1 MKKPCGIYIGQ
12 NDRTYLAVY
21 NYQHDVSTL
30 LPPEF
35 RSAER
40 VLRLSYSKG
49 GKKGGVDVFLLK
61 DGLPDVSEIAKIKKT
76 ISREDASLLSRL
88 PEITRLTLFPQTLS
102 GEEEFFIVNPDDGRG
117 TNVIMESPE
126 DIDRRY
132 GIQQQI
138 VAGLGEIGEEAASLA
153 RADVFYFCGREVSKS
168 GREPKKEYV
177 PRIIPVTKLERIRPE
192 RVLTGGKAEFVP
204 QCFLEANIDFM
215 NGCLTSWIPGE
226 NPSFDGETFTDY
238 FSYPWGD
245 CDYCYASRKHRS
257 FPKTFYEFDQQR
269 LLEELRGGARL
280 KFGSEEEVGKPI
292 DVLRF
297 GKRTEPWTPFTS
309 DEFSQTLEAMLVTG
323 TRGVITTKFLPFFPE
338 VAELLRRTK
347 STLLYSMGP
356 NEIELGTIEH
366 GCDNEFRLE
375 QAKKYREAG
384 VNSALYLLFHPVFPP
399 TEENLGLINFA
410 RENRIPLQ
418 ILPMRLINRDL
429 AQKVIS
435 PFVGNQTGSLWDL
448 LKDTDDPAQMSALP
462 VAHYENTYYHQSG
475 VLIPKISSMH
485 EYWTGLVGENK
496 GMIRMC
502 HHDEDL
508 TYCGGCFCNPGSI
521 TETELIQI
529 NPLNVK
535 KRERPGKKSK
545 NDSSQESLEL

>member
-61 DGLPDVSEIAKIKKT
+61 DGLPDVSEIARIKKR
-76 ISREDASLLSRL
+76 ISMEGEDFRIEQDGNIWSLEMRH
-88 PEITRLTLFPQTLS
+88 PRDVDEAY
-102 GEEEFFIVNPDDGRG
+102 
-117 TNVIMESPE
+117 
-126 DIDRRY
+126 DI
-132 GIQQQI
+132 QHQI
-138 VAGLGEIGEEAASLA
+138 VSGLGDIGEEASALA
-153 RADVFYFCGREVSKS
+153 RADVRYFCGEEYAKNRR
-168 GREPKKEYV
+168 GPKKEYV
-177 PRIIPVTKLERIRPE
+177 QRIIPVTKLERFRPE

-215 NGCLTSWIPGE
+215 DGCLTSWIPGE

-238 FSYPWGD
+238 FAYPWGD
-245 CDYCYASRKHRS
+245 CDYCYAGRKHRS

-269 LLEELRGGARL
+269 LLEDLRGGARL
-280 KFGSEEEVGKPI
+280 KFGSEEKIGRPI

-309 DEFSQTLEAMLVTG
+309 DEFFQTLEAMLVIG
-323 TRGVITTKFLPFFPE
+323 TKGVITTKFLPFFPE
-338 VAELLRRTK
+338 VAELLRKTK

-356 NEIELGTIEH
+356 NEIELGAVEY

-384 VNSALYLLFHPVFPP
+384 VNSALYLLFHPIFPP
-399 TEENLGLINFA
+399 TEENLELINFA

-435 PFVGNQTGSLWDL
+435 PFVDSRIRSIWDL
-448 LKDTDDPAQMSALP
+448 LKDTDDPTQTSAFP
-462 VAHYENTYYHQSG
+462 VTSYENSYYHQSG
-475 VLIPKISSMH
+475 VLIPKISGMH
-485 EYWTGLVGENK
+485 QYWIDLVGRNNGK
-496 GMIRMC
+496 IRMC

-508 TYCGGCFCNPGSI
+508 TFCGGCFLKPGSVSQ
-521 TETELIQI
+521 TEPIQI

>member
-49 GKKGGVDVFLLK
+49 GKKGGVDVFLLN
-61 DGLPDVSEIAKIKKT
+61 DGLPDVSEIARIKKR
-76 ISREDASLLSRL
+76 IFIDGSSFRIEHEGRVSSL
-88 PEITRLTLFPQTLS
+88 EIPYPNQVD
-102 GEEEFFIVNPDDGRG
+102 E
-117 TNVIMESPE
+117 
-126 DIDRRY
+126 RY
-132 GIQQQI
+132 DIQQQI
-138 VAGLGEIGEEAASLA
+138 IFQRGEEASDLT
-153 RADVFYFCGREVSKS
+153 RADVQYFCGEEYAKDRR
-168 GREPKKEYV
+168 GAKKEYV
-177 PRIIPVTKLERIRPE
+177 SRIVPVTKLERIHPE
-192 RVLTGGKAEFVP
+192 RILTGGKAEFVP

-226 NPSFDGETFTDY
+226 KGNLVGEDFTDC

-245 CDYCYASRKHRS
+245 CDYCYANRKHRS

-269 LLEELRGGARL
+269 LLEELKGGARL
-280 KFGSEEEVGKPI
+280 KFGSEEEVGRPI

-323 TRGVITTKFLPFFPE
+323 TRGVITTKFLPFSHD

-347 STLLYSMGP
+347 SILLYSIGP

-375 QAKKYREAG
+375 QARKYNEAE
-384 VNSALYLLFHPVFPP
+384 VTSALYLLFHPVFPP
-399 TEENLGLINFA
+399 TEENLRVINFA

-429 AQKVIS
+429 AQRVIS

-448 LKDTDDPAQMSALP
+448 LKDTDDPAQISALP
-462 VAHYENTYYHQSG
+462 VAHYENTYYLQSG
-475 VLIPKISSMH
+475 VLIPKISSIH
-485 EYWTGLVGENK
+485 EYWTELVGENK
-496 GMIRMC
+496 GRIRMC

-545 NDSSQESLEL
+545 NDSNQESLEL